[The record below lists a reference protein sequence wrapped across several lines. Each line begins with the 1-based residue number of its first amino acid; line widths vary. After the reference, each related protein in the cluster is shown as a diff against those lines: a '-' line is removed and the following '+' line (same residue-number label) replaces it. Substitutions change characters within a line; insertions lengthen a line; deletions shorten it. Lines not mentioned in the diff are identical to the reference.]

1 MRINVMKKG
10 EHFVGLSGDR
20 IILENRKGEVRIVCL
35 EWDKDGVRINPE
47 KEIQIGFGS
56 GTVQIGDM
64 DEGVEITNF

>member
-35 EWDKDGVRINPE
+35 EWDKDGVRQRNGTAA
-47 KEIQIGFGS
+47 KSRGS
-56 GTVQIGDM
+56 ARKTDGGK
-64 DEGVEITNF
+64 

>member
-10 EHFVGLSGDR
+10 ERVAGVFGDR
-20 IILENRKGEVRIVCL
+20 IVLENKKGEARIICI
-35 EWDKDGVRINPE
+35 EWDEDGIRINPE

-56 GTVQIGDM
+56 GTVQIGNM